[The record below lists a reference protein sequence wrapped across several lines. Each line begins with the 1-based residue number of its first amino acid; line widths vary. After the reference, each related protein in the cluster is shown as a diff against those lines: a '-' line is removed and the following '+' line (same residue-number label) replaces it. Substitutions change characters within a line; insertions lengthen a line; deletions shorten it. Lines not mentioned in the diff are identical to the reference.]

1 MAFWYNV
8 NKYYSLNDPHNDP
21 LINQTHNING
31 DISLTEQPKI
41 KIVVKPASGS
51 VPKKKEAPP
60 TTQPAKC
67 KKGLIRKIVEIV
79 SNDIRH
85 LPDKIWGKREK
96 TIVLESDESWR
107 DWEGEL

>member
-1 MAFWYNV
+1 MT
-8 NKYYSLNDPHNDP
+8 S
-21 LINQTHNING
+21 
-31 DISLTEQPKI
+31 EQPKKI
-41 KIVVKPASGS
+41 KIIVKPTGGGV
-51 VPKKKEAPP
+51 VPARKKEEASP
-60 TTQPAKC
+60 TTQSTKQ

-96 TIVLESDESWR
+96 TVALESDESWR